1 MEESPELLLR
11 IFKIHN
17 WLIWACR
24 PLKSLSSKHFKSLK
38 YSGEDSFI
46 DSASIPNVSLTTLL
60 QVDFFQTYII
70 ELQEREGS
78 PLYAVEHFIEGG
90 YIKYNSNSGFVSD
103 INRLTPQTFSHFT
116 FEKSNHQ
123 LIVVDIQGTYCAG
136 NFHRKERGNYYFNMR
151 GGLPAMSET
160 VLLYSIHTHM
170 YIHVLTCNCLPLASH
185 SLQIC

>member
-1 MEESPELLLR
+1 M
-11 IFKIHN
+11 
-17 WLIWACR
+17 C
-24 PLKSLSSKHFKSLK
+24 
-38 YSGEDSFI
+38 
-46 DSASIPNVSLTTLL
+46 L

-123 LIVVDIQGTYCAG
+123 LIVVDIQGTVT
-136 NFHRKERGNYYFNMR
+136 
-151 GGLPAMSET
+151 L
-160 VLLYSIHTHM
+160 VQ
-170 YIHVLTCNCLPLASH
+170 H
-185 SLQIC
+185 SLMIMHNLMVIFLERAA